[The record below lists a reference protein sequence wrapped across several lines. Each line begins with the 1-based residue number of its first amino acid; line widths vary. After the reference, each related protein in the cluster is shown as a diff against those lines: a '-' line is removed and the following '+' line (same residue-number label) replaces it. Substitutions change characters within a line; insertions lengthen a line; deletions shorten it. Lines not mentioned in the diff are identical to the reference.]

1 MSSFQ
6 KFAQSPYSL
15 LKQALVF
22 AVLTA
27 IVISLFPFVKY
38 KTNDELSPLHEPQE
52 RSQISNL
59 KVKEN
64 LFSTIKIK
72 DASEHKIDQSWSVEK
87 LNSYFKQKNCIM
99 PAIPKI
105 STTPESEAKTI
116 KEINHWID
124 CHNAW
129 SADLNRLVEVKN
141 TIGHEQGNRL
151 DKLLQELVQEDRINI
166 ELVSGQYSEWKKN
179 SLNYKQRL
187 GFRRNLLG
195 DSYFDKH

>member
-38 KTNDELSPLHEPQE
+38 RTNDDLSLLHESQD
-52 RSQISNL
+52 RSKVSNL
-59 KVKEN
+59 NVNEKI
-64 LFSTIKIK
+64 LSTSKIK
-72 DASEHKIDQSWSVEK
+72 DHSEREIDQSWSVEK
-87 LNSYFKQKNCIM
+87 LHSYFKQKNCIR

-129 SADLNRLVEVKN
+129 NADLNRLVELKN
-141 TIGHEQGNRL
+141 KMDRERGNRL
-151 DKLLQELVQEDRINI
+151 DRLLQELVLEDRVNI
-166 ELVSGQYSEWKKN
+166 ELVSGQYSEWKNN

-187 GFRRNLLG
+187 GFRRNLLS
-195 DSYFDKH
+195 DSSYDTH